1 MAKCGLYKY
10 SFCTH
15 KHDTVECANCLLV
28 KRHGKMYKFIEG
40 KKYKKCPHC
49 GEYKPLNEFKTN
61 SQSDISWCYEC
72 QKTNAREYA
81 RRKKLAEKPIVR
93 IIEVKTNEDGPPFY
107 NYFQLKP
114 YNAKELKEWYEKLLN
129 DDESGKRYIITKL

>member
-1 MAKCGLYKY
+1 MSTSKLAKCGLYKY

-15 KHDTVECANCLLV
+15 KHNAVECANCLLV

-61 SQSDISWCYEC
+61 SQGDISWCYEC

-81 RRKKLAEKPIVR
+81 RRKKVEEKKQWQIMS
-93 IIEVKTNEDGPPFY
+93 IGYNDMMTSNE
-107 NYFQLKP
+107 
-114 YNAKELKEWYEKLLN
+114 LLN
-129 DDESGKRYIITKL
+129 FIKDAVINNKDITDFRIRHIKQ